1 MDQWKTAAEQLAVS
15 QTIQGTR
22 LLGVIAPTA
31 AANSPLLAHMVA
43 EAMGRSG
50 LKVLL
55 VDLHPEDGGA
65 VAPLVPM
72 EPWRPIQPARDGAID
87 VLLPNLTTQSR
98 DAFNNSTWLGQ
109 YFSEQLRQYSNI
121 VLDLPPVLG
130 GGDEQLM
137 PLAAASI
144 CNAIILMCST
154 GQVTY
159 GELENAVQ
167 LLRSARAPLMGV
179 VVEEGSGDLI
189 RPLARSAAGPRR
201 GAAPPLQSKP
211 ASQLSPQLQLPH

>member
-31 AANSPLLAHMVA
+31 ASDSSLLAQMIA

-55 VDLHPEDGGA
+55 VNLHPDDADG
-65 VAPLVPM
+65 VAPLVPK
-72 EPWRPIQPARDGAID
+72 EPWRPIQQMRNGALD
-87 VLLPNLTTQSR
+87 VLLPNVTAQTR
-98 DAFNNSTWLGQ
+98 DAFNNSAWLAK
-109 YFSEQLRQYSNI
+109 YFGEQLRQYSNI
-121 VLDLPPVLG
+121 VFDLPPVLG
-130 GGDEQLM
+130 GREDELM
-137 PLAAASI
+137 PLAAASV

-159 GELENAVQ
+159 GELEDAVQ
-167 LLRSARAPLMGV
+167 LLHSARAPLMGV
-179 VVEEGSGDLI
+179 VVEEGGAGRVTPFSL
-189 RPLARSAAGPRR
+189 SASNTKRN
-201 GAAPPLQSKP
+201 AAAAVQAKPP
-211 ASQLSPQLQLPH
+211 SQLPSQLQLPH